1 MAAILTD
8 EQINMLIDGY
18 EAAKELIDLLLDSI
32 DHAYLQT
39 DGTYGDLAYEVAD
52 KVEFIKNIRY
62 ANRTIRDCN

>member
-1 MAAILTD
+1 MLTD
-8 EQINMLIDGY
+8 KEMNMLIDEY

-52 KVEFIKNIRY
+52 KVEFIKKLRY